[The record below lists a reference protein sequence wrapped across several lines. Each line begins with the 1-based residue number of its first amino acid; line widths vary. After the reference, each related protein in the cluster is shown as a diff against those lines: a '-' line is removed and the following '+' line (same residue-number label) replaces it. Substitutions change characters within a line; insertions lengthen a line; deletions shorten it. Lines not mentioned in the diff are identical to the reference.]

1 MGCSGMAV
9 ACGAALKACE
19 RGAQWQLAA
28 AIFQCSAPADQITS
42 EVQGTDKILIIFVI
56 SMSHS
61 WIYHL
66 FIIAMEN
73 HHFIAR

>member
-1 MGCSGMAV
+1 MAV

-28 AIFQCSAPADQITS
+28 AIFQCSAPADQI
-42 EVQGTDKILIIFVI
+42 IIFVI

-61 WIYHL
+61 
-66 FIIAMEN
+66 
-73 HHFIAR
+73 